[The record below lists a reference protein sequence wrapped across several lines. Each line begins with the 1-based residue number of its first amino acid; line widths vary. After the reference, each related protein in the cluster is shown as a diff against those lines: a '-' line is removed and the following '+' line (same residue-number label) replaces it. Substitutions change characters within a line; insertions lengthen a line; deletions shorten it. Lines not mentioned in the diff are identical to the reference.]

1 MDDISG
7 VRDLS
12 NLMKLNQL
20 PAADTIEKI
29 TETMTP
35 ANRLR
40 SRYMEAF
47 IREFAVM
54 TASNFFQF
62 YTTPMRLAI
71 LGPNAIVAEDFDFDP
86 GSLVPDYVADEDF
99 GDAGS
104 VSQAALNRGPLPR
117 VDRARHFLRYFTFHI
132 APASLLASSEIE
144 RKLLYLSLARA
155 GLIDHWTLLD
165 TLGVDNVGEPPQ
177 GARTITERL
186 MAEQESG
193 LGMNI
198 SATGRKASGQ
208 SMPRLRSEERRGGKE
223 CRSRGSPNT

>member
-1 MDDISG
+1 
-7 VRDLS
+7 
-12 NLMKLNQL
+12 
-20 PAADTIEKI
+20 
-29 TETMTP
+29 
-35 ANRLR
+35 
-40 SRYMEAF
+40 
-47 IREFAVM
+47 
-54 TASNFFQF
+54 
-62 YTTPMRLAI
+62 
-71 LGPNAIVAEDFDFDP
+71 
-86 GSLVPDYVADEDF
+86 
-99 GDAGS
+99 
-104 VSQAALNRGPLPR
+104 

-198 SATGRKASGQ
+198 SPTGRKASGQ
-208 SMPRLRSEERRGGKE
+208 TMPRMVTKE
-223 CRSRGSPNT
+223 S